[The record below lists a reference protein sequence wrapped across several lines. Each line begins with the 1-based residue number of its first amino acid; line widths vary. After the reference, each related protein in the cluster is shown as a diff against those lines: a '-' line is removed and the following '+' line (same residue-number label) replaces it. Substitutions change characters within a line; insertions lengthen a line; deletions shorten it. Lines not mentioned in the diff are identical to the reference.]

1 MWSARPLTDCWL
13 NESGVW
19 VDVLD
24 TRVEIEL
31 GNEVTALVSYSMVVA
46 AAKPQTPGSSFL
58 GDHQSTG
65 GNRDF
70 LQVHLPHTCR
80 TDT

>member
-1 MWSARPLTDCWL
+1 MTDCWL

-24 TRVEIEL
+24 TRVEVEL
-31 GNEVTALVSYSMVVA
+31 SNEVAVLISYSMVVL
-46 AAKPQTPGSSFL
+46 AAKTQTPGSSFL
-58 GDHQSTG
+58 GDYQGTG

-70 LQVHLPHTCR
+70 LQVPCVLYMRRIPTR
-80 TDT
+80 WQN